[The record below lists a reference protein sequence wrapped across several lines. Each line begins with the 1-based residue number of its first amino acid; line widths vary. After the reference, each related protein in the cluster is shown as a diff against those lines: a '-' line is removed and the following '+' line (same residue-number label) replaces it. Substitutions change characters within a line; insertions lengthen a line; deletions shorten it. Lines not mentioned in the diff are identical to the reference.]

1 MKVSLDLE
9 KCIGCGSCESACFD
23 VFKMG
28 EDMKVH
34 MENAEK
40 EGEIEK
46 KEVDSGCLQEAVD
59 ICPVQAITIE

>member
-9 KCIGCGSCESACFD
+9 KCIGCGSCETVCPEI
-23 VFKMG
+23 FKMS

-40 EGEIEK
+40 EGETEK
-46 KEVDSGCLQEAVD
+46 KEVESNCLREAAD